1 MVNELE
7 TALLAAIIQR
17 GGDDT
22 LAKLNEDDFAN
33 INNKKVFETVKH
45 LWLTGETISPAN
57 VKAAEQKIVISD
69 IIKMDSI
76 VAATKDE
83 VDKMAARVK
92 NISAIRKI
100 NKLTSTIKSDI
111 KAGEDAKS
119 IKTKIY
125 EGLEAIDTDIQSTR
139 VKNLKSV
146 LFETIDWIEEQHIK
160 AKKNDLLLT
169 GIPDLDYYTGG
180 LFDGEMT
187 VIAARPSVGKT
198 ALGLYIATKLA
209 KEGRKVHFVSREM
222 SGNAIGMRILSM
234 ASGVNTG
241 QIKAGKIN
249 DAQWT
254 RLGHAVGEYST
265 SDLIIDTESKTPS
278 DIKAITKEL
287 QAKDGLDLIVID
299 YLQILTPDG
308 RHNTREQ
315 EVASISRNLKN
326 LSLDINKPVIVL
338 AQLNRNAENKR
349 PVLSDLRESGAIEA
363 DADNIWFLHYPTE
376 NQLSNSQKDKF
387 ITCKRNNARYMEI
400 HIGKH
405 RNGPVGMIDVLFD
418 PGKMKFIGFVKEGK
432 TA

>member
-22 LAKLNEDDFAN
+22 LAKLNEDDFTN
-33 INNKKVFETVKH
+33 INNKKVFEVVKH
-45 LWLTGETISPAN
+45 LWLTGETISLAS
-57 VKAAEQKIVISD
+57 VKAAEQSIVIAD
-69 IIKMDSI
+69 IIKMDSMI
-76 VAATKDE
+76 AATKDE
-83 VDKMAARVK
+83 VDKMAAQVK

-100 NKLTSTIKSDI
+100 NKLTSAIKSDI
-111 KAGEDAKS
+111 KAGEDAKA

-125 EGLEAIDTDIQSTR
+125 EALDNIESDIQNTKI
-139 VKNLKSV
+139 KNLKTV
-146 LFETIDWIEEQHIK
+146 LFETTEWIESQFIK
-160 AKKNDLLLT
+160 AEKNDLLLT

-249 DAQWT
+249 DTQWE
-254 RLGHAVGEYST
+254 RLGKAMGKYST

-278 DIKAITKEL
+278 DIKAVTKEI
-287 QAKDGLDLIVID
+287 QAKYGLDLIVVD

-308 RHNTREQ
+308 KNNTREQ

-387 ITCKRNNARYMEI
+387 ITCKQNNCRYMEI

-418 PGKMKFIGFVKEGK
+418 PGKMKFVGFVKDEK